1 MALREDVGER
11 ARQRV
16 GSVIR
21 GKWRLDSVIGIG
33 GMACVYAATHRNQSR
48 VAIKMLHPEVALDAD
63 VTARFLREGYVANAV
78 RHPGTVK
85 VLDDDVTED
94 GAPFLVMELLDG
106 ETLDARLARLGI
118 LPVHEVAAIGAQLLD
133 VLAAAH
139 ERDIVHR
146 DLKPENLFV
155 TRDGLLKVLD
165 FGIARLREPHSGSGT
180 RAGSVLGTP
189 AFMAPE
195 QALGRWG
202 EVDGRTDIWAV
213 GATLFTLLSGR
224 HVHDADTVQ
233 AELVQ
238 AATQPAPPLQSVVPT
253 APSDFASV
261 IDRALRFEMSE
272 RFRDARSMHA
282 ALCAVLPTDAL
293 LSVPGTSLTP
303 LFGSQPPPG
312 RGDEPTL
319 TLPPNE
325 GDGSNETLANAQ
337 GVTRSAP
344 HSIAREGRNRFLLV
358 VAGVL
363 AAGVLIGVG
372 RWSSRAPVDSVSGA
386 PSVTHE
392 ATPPLPPTYTAVP
405 MPASPAAS
413 VAASAPS
420 ATPSSEHT
428 AAPPPARHKGRA
440 PTKPSGSA
448 MAPPPSK
455 PPATPNENPFDLRH

>member
-21 GKWRLDSVIGIG
+21 AKWRLDSVIGIG

-85 VLDDDVTED
+85 VLDDDLTED

-106 ETLDARLARLGI
+106 ETLDARLARLGT

-146 DLKPENLFV
+146 DLKPENLFL
-155 TRDGLLKVLD
+155 TRDGVLKVLD

-224 HVHDADTVQ
+224 HVHQADTVQ

-238 AATQPAPPLQSVVPT
+238 AATRPAPALQSIVPD

-261 IDRALRFEMSE
+261 VDRALRFEMDG

-282 ALCAVLPTDAL
+282 ALCAVLPTNAL
-293 LSVPGTSLTP
+293 LTVPGSNLTP
-303 LFGSQPPPG
+303 LLGSQVAAKSFEEDSTLAAES
-312 RGDEPTL
+312 RDAASETL
-319 TLPPNE
+319 T
-325 GDGSNETLANAQ
+325 NAQ
-337 GVTRSAP
+337 AMTRSAP
-344 HSIAREGRNRFLLV
+344 QSIAREGRTRFMLV
-358 VAGVL
+358 IGGVL
-363 AAGVLIGVG
+363 AAGVLIAVG
-372 RWSSRAPVDSVSGA
+372 RWTNQGVASPIVAASSLPPVVAPPA
-386 PSVTHE
+386 PEVL
-392 ATPPLPPTYTAVP
+392 PLPP
-405 MPASPAAS
+405 
-413 VAASAPS
+413 
-420 ATPSSEHT
+420 E
-428 AAPPPARHKGRA
+428 
-440 PTKPSGSA
+440 
-448 MAPPPSK
+448 PPSTELS
-455 PPATPNENPFDLRH
+455 PVSEPA